1 MLAEAVRQTQKSG
14 NLPERGQSFLE
25 FLRGKSEIP
34 NNDDERSD
42 ESSKNPHANYYK
54 DQEMIEKQIVLEK
67 TKITI
72 AIVSKF
78 YLQWLL
84 LIFVHILVF
93 WFFPIHGNYK
103 LQNNANCVGGGVCN
117 GFGGNPALIIFYILY
132 CCYFWVSAI

>member
-1 MLAEAVRQTQKSG
+1 
-14 NLPERGQSFLE
+14 
-25 FLRGKSEIP
+25 
-34 NNDDERSD
+34 
-42 ESSKNPHANYYK
+42 
-54 DQEMIEKQIVLEK
+54 MIEKQIVLEK

-117 GFGGNPALIIFYILY
+117 EFGGNPALITFYLLY
-132 CCYFWVSAI
+132 CCYFWVSALQIKYGVPEMKKGNFMMNSYSRLNKFAL